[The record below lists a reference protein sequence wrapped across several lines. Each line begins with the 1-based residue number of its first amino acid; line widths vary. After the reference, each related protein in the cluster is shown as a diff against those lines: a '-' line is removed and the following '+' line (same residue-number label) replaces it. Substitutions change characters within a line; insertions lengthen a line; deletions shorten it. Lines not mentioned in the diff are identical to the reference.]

1 MTTGEKIVIIG
12 NGPAGTRAAETLCRA
27 GCSDVTVISE
37 APTSGGQIYR
47 RQPSGFSRDARTLY
61 GDDSDKA
68 RRLHAAF
75 DALADR
81 IALKAETAV
90 WNILDRQIYTYGP
103 GGIEVLPF
111 DRLIL
116 ATGAMD
122 RILPIPG
129 WTLPGVFTLG
139 GAQIALKHQCCAIGR
154 AVVFVGT
161 GPLLYLV
168 AYQYA
173 KAGANVV
180 AVLDSARFAD
190 KARAL
195 PRLALAPRLLL
206 RGLVYR
212 RYLTQRGVPIHEGAR
227 PLAIDGEAAVAG
239 LRFRDATGKEGELA
253 CDAVGLGFGLN
264 PELQLAELAGGHTV
278 FDPAKRQWLLAHD
291 GEGRAAER
299 VYVAGDGVAIGGADV
314 AELAG
319 ERAALALLADL
330 GQAVDRLRLK
340 QIGKELS
347 RLAAF
352 RTGLD
357 RAFAYPAGWI
367 AEQPDETILCRCE
380 NVTFGDVRA
389 TIRRHAPR
397 EINRLKA
404 LARPGMGRCQGR
416 VCGAIL
422 AELLAATSNR
432 PLDTV
437 GRLRGQAPVKPL
449 PYAAAADRAAPAIHD
464 WMTTDEVEPVR

>member
-1 MTTGEKIVIIG
+1 MTIAGRIVVVG

-27 GCSDVTVISE
+27 GCHDVSVISE
-37 APTSGGQIYR
+37 APASGGQIYR
-47 RQPSGFSRDARTLY
+47 RQPPGFSRDAKTLY
-61 GDDSDKA
+61 GDDDDKA

-81 IALKAETAV
+81 ITLRSDTLV
-90 WNILDRQIYTYGP
+90 WNILDGQVYTHGP
-103 GGIEVLPF
+103 DGIAILPF
-111 DRLIL
+111 DRLVL

-122 RILPIPG
+122 RILPVPG

-139 GAQIALKHQCCAIGR
+139 GAQVALKHQCCAIGR
-154 AVVFVGT
+154 AVAFVGT

-180 AVLDSARFAD
+180 AVLDSAGYAD
-190 KARAL
+190 KALAA

-212 RYLTQRGVPIHEGAR
+212 RYLARRGVPIHEGAR
-227 PLAIDGEAAVAG
+227 PLAITGDVSVSG
-239 LRFRDATGKEGELA
+239 LHFRDAAGEERELA
-253 CDAVGLGFGLN
+253 CDAVGLGFGLA
-264 PELQLAELAGGHTV
+264 PEFQLAELAGGRAT
-278 FDPAKRQWLLAHD
+278 FDPARRQWLLAHD

-299 VYVAGDGVAIGGADV
+299 LYVAGDGVAIGGADV

-330 GQAVDRLRLK
+330 GQAVDPSRLAQIGRRLK
-340 QIGKELS
+340 

-352 RTGLD
+352 RSGLD
-357 RAFAYPAGWI
+357 AAFAYPASWI
-367 AEQPDETILCRCE
+367 AEQPDETVLCRCE

-389 TIRRHAPR
+389 AIARHAPQ
-397 EINRLKA
+397 EVNRLKA
-404 LARPGMGRCQGR
+404 VARPGMGRCQGR
-416 VCGAIL
+416 VCGAVL
-422 AELLAATSNR
+422 AELLAATLDR
-432 PLDTV
+432 PLESV
-437 GRLRGQAPVKPL
+437 GRLRGQAPIKPL
-449 PYAAAADRAAPAIHD
+449 PYDAAASQAAPAIEA
-464 WMTTDEVEPVR
+464 WMTADEVDMVP

>member
-1 MTTGEKIVIIG
+1 MMTGEKIVIVG

-27 GCSDVTVISE
+27 GCRDITVISE
-37 APTSGGQIYR
+37 APASGGQIYR
-47 RQPSGFSRDARTLY
+47 RQPPGFSRDAKALY

-68 RRLHAAF
+68 RRLHATF
-75 DALADR
+75 DALADD
-81 IALKAETAV
+81 IALRPDTLV
-90 WNILDRQIYTYGP
+90 WTILDQQIYTHGP
-103 GGIEVLPF
+103 NGIAVLPF
-111 DRLIL
+111 DRLVL

-129 WTLPGVFTLG
+129 WTLPGAFTLG

-227 PLAIDGEAAVAG
+227 PLAITGDASVAG
-239 LRFRDATGKEGELA
+239 LRFRDGAGEERTLI
-253 CDAVGLGFGLN
+253 CDAIGLGFGLN
-264 PELQLAELAGGHTV
+264 PELQLAELAGGRTA
-278 FDPAKRQWLLAHD
+278 FDPAKRQWLLEHD
-291 GEGRAAER
+291 GEGRVADR
-299 VYVAGDGVAIGGADV
+299 IYVAGDGVAIGGADV

-319 ERAALALLADL
+319 ERAAFALLADL
-330 GQAVDRLRLK
+330 GKAFDRPRLDE
-340 QIGKELS
+340 IGREMS

-352 RTGLD
+352 RAGLD

-380 NVTFGDVRA
+380 NLTFGDVRTA
-389 TIRRHAPR
+389 IRRHSPL
-397 EINRLKA
+397 EVNRLKA

-416 VCGAIL
+416 VCGAVL
-422 AELLAATSNR
+422 AELLAATSGR
-432 PLDTV
+432 PLETV
-437 GRLRGQAPVKPL
+437 GRLRGQAPIKPL
-449 PYAAAADRAAPAIHD
+449 PYVAAADQAATTIQD
-464 WMTTDEVEPVR
+464 WMTTDEVEPMP

>member
-1 MTTGEKIVIIG
+1 MTTGEKIVIVG

-27 GCSDVTVISE
+27 GCRDITVVSE
-37 APTSGGQIYR
+37 APASGGQIYR
-47 RQPSGFSRDARTLY
+47 RQPPGFSRDAKALY

-68 RRLHAAF
+68 RRLHASF
-75 DALADR
+75 DALAGD
-81 IALKAETAV
+81 IALRPDTLV
-90 WNILDRQIYTYGP
+90 WNILDQQIYTHGP
-103 GGIEVLPF
+103 DGIAVLPF
-111 DRLIL
+111 DRLVL

-227 PLAIDGEAAVAG
+227 PLAITGDASVAG
-239 LRFRDATGKEGELA
+239 LRFRDAAGEERTLI
-253 CDAVGLGFGLN
+253 CDAIGLGFGLN
-264 PELQLAELAGGHTV
+264 PELQLAELAGGRTV
-278 FDPAKRQWLLAHD
+278 FDASRRQWLLAHD
-291 GEGRAAER
+291 GEGRVADR
-299 VYVAGDGVAIGGADV
+299 IYVAGDGVAIGGADV

-319 ERAALALLADL
+319 ERAAFALLADL
-330 GQAVDRLRLK
+330 GKAADRSRLDE
-340 QIGKELS
+340 IGREMS

-352 RTGLD
+352 RAGLD

-380 NVTFGDVRA
+380 NVTFGDVRTA
-389 TIRRHAPR
+389 IRRHSPL
-397 EINRLKA
+397 EVNRLKA

-416 VCGAIL
+416 VCGAVL
-422 AELLAATSNR
+422 AELLAATSGR
-432 PLDTV
+432 PLETV
-437 GRLRGQAPVKPL
+437 GRLRGQAPIKPL
-449 PYAAAADRAAPAIHD
+449 PYVAAADQAATTIQD
-464 WMTTDEVEPVR
+464 WMTTDEVEPMP

>member
-1 MTTGEKIVIIG
+1 MTGDKIVIVG

-27 GCSDVTVISE
+27 GCRDVTVISE
-37 APTSGGQIYR
+37 APASGGQIYR
-47 RQPSGFSRDARTLY
+47 RQPPGFSRDARALY
-61 GDDSDKA
+61 GDDGDKA
-68 RRLHAAF
+68 SRLHATF
-75 DALADR
+75 DALAGD
-81 IALKAETAV
+81 IALRSETLV
-90 WNILDRQIYTYGP
+90 WNILDRRIYTHGP
-103 GGIEVLPF
+103 DGIEILPF

-195 PRLALAPRLLL
+195 PLLALAPRLLL

-212 RYLTQRGVPIHEGAR
+212 RYLTRRGVPIHEGAR
-227 PLAIDGEAAVAG
+227 PLAAMGDDSVAG
-239 LRFRDATGKEGELA
+239 LRFRDAAGEERVLI
-253 CDAVGLGFGLN
+253 CDAIGLGFGLN
-264 PELQLAELAGGHTV
+264 PELQLAELAGGRTI
-278 FDPAKRQWLLAHD
+278 FDTNRRQWLLEHD
-291 GEGRAAER
+291 GEGRAADR

-319 ERAALALLADL
+319 ERAALALLSDL
-330 GQAVDRLRLK
+330 GEPVDRSHLDE
-340 QIGKELS
+340 IGKKLS

-352 RTGLD
+352 RAGLD

-367 AEQPDETILCRCE
+367 SEQPDETILCRCE
-380 NVTFGDVRA
+380 NVTFGEVRA
-389 TIRRHAPR
+389 TIRRHSPQ
-397 EINRLKA
+397 EVNRLKA

-416 VCGAIL
+416 VCGAVL
-422 AELLAATSNR
+422 AELLAATSGR
-432 PLDTV
+432 PLATV
-437 GRLRGQAPVKPL
+437 GRLRGQAPIKPL
-449 PYAAAADRAAPAIHD
+449 PYTAASDQAATAIDD
-464 WMTTDEVEPVR
+464 WMTTDEVEPVP

>member
-1 MTTGEKIVIIG
+1 MTTGEKIVIVG

-27 GCSDVTVISE
+27 GCSDITVISE
-37 APTSGGQIYR
+37 APASGGQIYR
-47 RQPSGFSRDARTLY
+47 RQPPGFSRDARTLY
-61 GDDSDKA
+61 GDDSAKA
-68 RRLHAAF
+68 GRLHAAF
-75 DALADR
+75 DALADG

-103 GGIEVLPF
+103 GGTEILPF

-180 AVLDSARFAD
+180 AVLDSAGFAD
-190 KARAL
+190 KALAA

-206 RGLVYR
+206 RGLAYR
-212 RYLTQRGVPIHEGAR
+212 RHLARSGVPIHEGAR
-227 PLAIDGEAAVAG
+227 PLAIAG
-239 LRFRDATGKEGELA
+239 SGCVSSLHFRDADGKERTLA

-278 FDPAKRQWLLAHD
+278 FDAARRQWLLAHD

-330 GQAVDRLRLK
+330 GHRADRSRVK
-340 QIGKELS
+340 AIGRALS

-357 RAFAYPAGWI
+357 RAFAYPVGWI

-380 NVTFGDVRA
+380 NVSFGDVRA
-389 TIRRHAPR
+389 AIARHSPQ
-397 EINRLKA
+397 EVNRLKA

-416 VCGAIL
+416 VCGAVL
-422 AELLAATSNR
+422 AELLAATSGR
-432 PLDTV
+432 PLETV

-449 PYAAAADRAAPAIHD
+449 PYVAAAEQAAPAIHD
-464 WMTTDEVEPVR
+464 WMTIDDVEPVP

>member
-1 MTTGEKIVIIG
+1 MTIGEKIVVIG
-12 NGPAGTRAAETLCRA
+12 NGPAGSRAAETLCRA
-27 GCSDVTVISE
+27 GCQDVTVISE
-37 APTSGGQIYR
+37 ASASGGQIYR
-47 RQPSGFSRDARTLY
+47 RQPPGFTRDAKTLY

-68 RRLHAAF
+68 QRLHAAF
-75 DALADR
+75 DGLAGRVALR
-81 IALKAETAV
+81 AETMV
-90 WNILDRQIYTYGP
+90 WNILDRQIYTHGP
-103 GGIEVLPF
+103 GGIEILPF

-154 AVVFVGT
+154 TVVFVGT

-180 AVLDSARFAD
+180 AVLDSSGFAG
-190 KARAL
+190 KAQAA

-206 RGLVYR
+206 RGLAYR
-212 RYLTQRGVPIHEGAR
+212 RYLTRSGVPIHEGAR
-227 PLAIDGEAAVAG
+227 PLAIMGDDCVSG
-239 LRFRDATGKEGELA
+239 LRFRDADGKERTLA

-264 PELQLAELAGGHTV
+264 PELQLAELAGGRTV
-278 FDPAKRQWLLAHD
+278 FDPDKRQWLLAHD
-291 GEGRAAER
+291 GEGRAADR

-330 GQAVDRLRLK
+330 GQLVDHARLRAISRK
-340 QIGKELS
+340 LS

-352 RTGLD
+352 RAGLD

-367 AEQPDETILCRCE
+367 AEQPDDTILCRCE

-389 TIRRHAPR
+389 AIARHAPG
-397 EINRLKA
+397 EVNRLKA

-416 VCGAIL
+416 VCGAVL
-422 AELLAATSNR
+422 AELLAATSGR
-432 PLDTV
+432 PLETV
-437 GRLRGQAPVKPL
+437 GRLRGQAPIKPL
-449 PYAAAADRAAPAIHD
+449 PYAAAADQAATAIHD
-464 WMTTDEVEPVR
+464 WMTTDDVEPVP